1 MELIEYPDR
10 EALAMDLADVIASE
24 LGNVLRHEERAMLV
38 VPGGTTPG
46 PVFDALCA
54 ARLDWDRVDV
64 ALSDERWVPEDHPR
78 SNAALVKARLMV
90 ERAAAARFLPL
101 YAGGDDPDA
110 ALAGVTE
117 QIAPHL
123 PISVAVLGMGD
134 DMHTASL
141 FPRGDNLRLALD
153 AHAPVLVSMRVDSQ
167 PEARVTF
174 SAQALKGALSLHIVI
189 MGSDKRAA
197 LDRAMDLRPEEAP
210 VASLLGDAVVHWAP

>member
-10 EALAMDLADVIASE
+10 EALAMDLADVIASD
-24 LGNVLRHEERAMLV
+24 LAGVLRHEERALLV

-46 PVFDALCA
+46 PIFDALCA
-54 ARLDWDRVDV
+54 ARLDWGRVDI
-64 ALSDERWVPEDHPR
+64 ALSDERWVPETHPR
-78 SNAALVKARLMV
+78 SNTALIKQRLMV
-90 ERAAAARFLPL
+90 GRAAAARFLPF

-110 ALAGVTE
+110 HLADVAGR
-117 QIAPHL
+117 IAPHL
-123 PISVAVLGMGD
+123 PVSVALLGMGD

-174 SAQALKGALSLHIVI
+174 SAPVLKGALSLHIVI

-197 LDRAMDLRPEEAP
+197 LERAQGLRPEEAP
-210 VASLLGDAVVHWAP
+210 VAALLGDAVVHWAP